1 VNRVRAWLRAPLGW
15 FSFLLAEYLIAVALL
30 RAVLPDRMPVA
41 VGLVVIAAV
50 VGALFLLNLRIRR
63 WLSGGDPDR

>member
-15 FSFLLAEYLIAVALL
+15 FSFLLAEYLIAIALL
-30 RAVLPDRMPVA
+30 RVVLPDRMPVA
-41 VGLVVIAAV
+41 VGLVVIVAV

-63 WLSGGDPDR
+63 WLSRADPDR

>member
-15 FSFLLAEYLIAVALL
+15 FSFLLAEYLIAIGLL

-50 VGALFLLNLRIRR
+50 VGGLFLVNLRLRR
-63 WLSGGDPDR
+63 WLSAGDPDR